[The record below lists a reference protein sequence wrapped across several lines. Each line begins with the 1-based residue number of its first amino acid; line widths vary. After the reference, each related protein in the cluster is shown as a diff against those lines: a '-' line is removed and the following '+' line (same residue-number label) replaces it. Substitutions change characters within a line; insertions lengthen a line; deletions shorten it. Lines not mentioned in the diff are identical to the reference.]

1 MNKMKD
7 VFDLP
12 VTAYCGTLPDVWR
25 IEGID
30 QVQHAAFAVNMHDKL
45 VDAVTVLVNHPKL
58 ADMAAIKE
66 LIKVVRPND

>member
-1 MNKMKD
+1 MNKMKN

-12 VTAYCGTLPDVWR
+12 LITYDGTLPDVWR

-30 QVQHAAFAVNMHDKL
+30 QVQHAAFSVNMHDKL

-58 ADMAAIKE
+58 ADMSAIKE
-66 LIKVVRPND
+66 LIKVVRQND

>member
-1 MNKMKD
+1 MKE

-12 VTAYCGTLPDVWR
+12 LIAYDGTLPDVWR

-45 VDAVTVLVNHPKL
+45 VDAVIALAYYPDLVHMDSIN
-58 ADMAAIKE
+58 E
-66 LIKVVRPND
+66 LIKSVRPND

>member
-1 MNKMKD
+1 MKE

-12 VTAYCGTLPDVWR
+12 LIAYDGTLPDVWR

-45 VDAVTVLVNHPKL
+45 VDAVTVLVNHPNL
-58 ADMAAIKE
+58 ADMTAIKE